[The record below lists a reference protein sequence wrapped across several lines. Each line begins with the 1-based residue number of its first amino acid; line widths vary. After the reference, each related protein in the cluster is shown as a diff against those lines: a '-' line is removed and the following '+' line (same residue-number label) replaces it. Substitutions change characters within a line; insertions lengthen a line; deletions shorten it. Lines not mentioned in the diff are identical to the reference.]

1 MVNFYGKADS
11 VELAFFFC
19 RLLTTNVIST
29 DFVASFYWAY
39 VFFNLDRVNLILGLD
54 RRDYR
59 ENFKIYEWVILI
71 DRLTIYS

>member
-11 VELAFFFC
+11 VELTFFFC
-19 RLLTTNVIST
+19 RLLTTNVIFL

-39 VFFNLDRVNLILGLD
+39 VFFNLDRVNLILRLD

-59 ENFKIYEWVILI
+59 ENFKIYERMILL
-71 DRLTIYS
+71 DRLTMYS